1 MKNKI
6 NNYDFLIVGGGL
18 LGQLTAV
25 SLIKREF
32 KVLVVER
39 EILFKQDSRTLAV
52 NANSR
57 DFLIRLGLWD
67 TLKKKAKPLQEIII
81 KDYINEDQLIFQ
93 DPEESM
99 GSVIF
104 NKDLISQTHQI
115 LSKSNSIIYNCNLP
129 IELLE
134 PQKIITIGKKKFR
147 FKKIII
153 SVGKSSIAG
162 SNFKK
167 FSFSSHH
174 NSYVGFINHS
184 LKHRHKAYEIFTK
197 DGPLALLPAPSRFEK
212 KSTFIFSTSMNVTQA
227 VILKLLKKHFIQ
239 SHGEIIFQ
247 KKMFSYPIS
256 PHLTRSDQN
265 KYILIG
271 DALRTIHPVAGQG
284 WNLGVKDIQKLEEIL
299 SIYGINNNLNK
310 MYSSSRVVESVA
322 YLLFT
327 SFINRVYEVNN
338 SSSKLIV
345 KAGFQSLKNLN
356 FIQRLFVQQAMGR
369 VKLI

>member
-25 SLIKREF
+25 SLLKREF
-32 KVLVVER
+32 RVLVIER
-39 EILFKQDSRTLAV
+39 ENLFKQDPRTLAV

-67 TLKKKAKPLQEIII
+67 NLKKKSTPLQEIII
-81 KDYINEDQLIFQ
+81 KDYINNDKLIFQ
-93 DPEESM
+93 DPEETM

-104 NKDLISQTHQI
+104 NEDLISQTHLI

-134 PQKIITIGKKKFR
+134 PQKILNIEKKKFR
-147 FKKIII
+147 FKKIIV
-153 SVGKSSIAG
+153 SVGKSFLAG

-184 LKHRHKAYEIFTK
+184 LKHQHKAYEIFTK
-197 DGPLALLPAPSRFEK
+197 DGPLALLPAPSRSEK

-227 VILKLLKKHFIQ
+227 VILKLLKKHFIET
-239 SHGEIIFQ
+239 HGDIVFQ
-247 KKMFSYPIS
+247 NKIFSYPIS
-256 PHLTRSDQN
+256 PHLTTSDQN

-271 DALRTIHPVAGQG
+271 DALRSIHPVAGQG

-299 SIYGINNNLNK
+299 LTYGTNNNLNK

-322 YLLFT
+322 YLFFT
-327 SFINRVYEVNN
+327 SFINRIYEANN
-338 SSSKLIV
+338 NPSKLIV
-345 KAGFQSLKNLN
+345 KAGFQTLKNFKL
-356 FIQRLFVQQAMGR
+356 IQRLFVQQAMGR